1 MRPAE
6 AAAGTTGAHT
16 GRLRPRPLLS
26 SPKPV
31 LAVACALAIVFV
43 LFPLVWAVS
52 TSLKTEVGAVTYP
65 PSFVPQ
71 PVTLANYWRVLTGQ
85 NFLVELSNSV
95 LYSVA
100 AVVLALLAAAP
111 AGYAAARFSFPGKGA
126 VMVVILATSMI
137 PTVALLVPIY
147 GLLDRTGLLDSAA
160 ALIVIEAART
170 APQAVW
176 FIQNFC
182 LTVPHEIEEAA
193 GIDGASRVQTF
204 VHVVLPLIRPGIAA
218 VAILGLIAVWNDYLT
233 VAVFAPDAARRT
245 LQVAI
250 VNQVLDSNGVS
261 WSYMMAFVLVASAP
275 VVLMFLLAQRWFVA
289 GLTSGG
295 VKG

>member
-26 SPKPV
+26 SPKLV
-31 LAVACALAIVFV
+31 LALACALAIVFV
-43 LFPLVWAVS
+43 LLPLVWAVS
-52 TSLKTEVGAVTYP
+52 TSLKTEVGAVAYP

-100 AVVLALLAAAP
+100 AVVLVAAP

-126 VMVVILATSMI
+126 VMMVILATSMI
-137 PTVALLVPIY
+137 PTVALLGPIY

-160 ALIVIEAART
+160 ALIVIEAARI

-193 GIDGASRVQTF
+193 GIDGASKVQTF